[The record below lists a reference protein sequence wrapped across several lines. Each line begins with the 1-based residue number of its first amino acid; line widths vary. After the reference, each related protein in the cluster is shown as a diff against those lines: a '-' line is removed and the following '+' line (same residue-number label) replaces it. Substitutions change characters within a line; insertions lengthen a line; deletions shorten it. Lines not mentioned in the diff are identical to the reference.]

1 MVAINK
7 RAISPEQKA
16 LRREQILAAAAG
28 MFLSQ
33 AYEAVNMTALAETVG
48 ITKPALYR
56 YFRGKEVLFL
66 ALFEE
71 ELVRLKQGF
80 TSLGQPKDLGSAVAH
95 KFASQPL
102 YCRLSAILHIVLER
116 GLTYEEALAFKL
128 SLKAHIAEIGQSLTA
143 ALQTADQALVYEKLM
158 QAQQALIGAWHMTH
172 PIGAV
177 EKVLQREDLAL
188 FSQDFEPVLASHLNA
203 IFRT

>member
-16 LRREQILAAAAG
+16 LRREQILAAAAS

-33 AYEAVNMTALAETVG
+33 PYEAVNMAALAETVG

-71 ELVRLKQGF
+71 ELVHLKQEFSGL
-80 TSLGQPKDLGSAVAH
+80 TQSKNIGSAIAH

-102 YCRLSAILHIVLER
+102 YCRLSAILHTVLER
-116 GLTYEEALAFKL
+116 GLTYEEALTFKL
-128 SLKAHIAEIGQSLTA
+128 SLKAHIAEISQTLA
-143 ALQTADQALVYEKLM
+143 VALQTADQALVYEKLM
-158 QAQQALIGAWHMTH
+158 HVQQALIGVWHMTH
-172 PIGAV
+172 PVGAV
-177 EKVLQREDLAL
+177 EKVLQRDELAL
-188 FSQDFEPVLASHLNA
+188 FNQDFEPALASHLNA

>member
-1 MVAINK
+1 MVAIKK

-33 AYEAVNMTALAETVG
+33 TYEAVNMAALAETVG

-56 YFRGKEVLFL
+56 YYRGKEVLFL

-71 ELVRLKQGF
+71 ELTYLKQGF
-80 TSLGQPKDLGSAVAH
+80 ATLGQPENPGSAIARR
-95 KFASQPL
+95 FASQPL

-116 GLTYEEALAFKL
+116 GLTYDEALAFKL
-128 SLKAHIAEIGQSLTA
+128 SLKNHIGEIGQSLA
-143 ALQTADQALVYEKLM
+143 VALQTADQALIYEKLM
-158 QAQQALIGAWHMTH
+158 QVQQALIGVWHMTH

-177 EKVLQREDLAL
+177 EKVLERDELAL
-188 FSQDFEPVLASHLNA
+188 FKQDFEEALASHLNA
-203 IFRT
+203 ILRP